1 MGIVDRVKR
10 VFGRGGGDDPDDGM
24 DADEVAR
31 RTKGEDAERAYE
43 RVNADLEQDRNKAY
57 ERLTDVDG
65 GRYG

>member
-1 MGIVDRVKR
+1 MGVVDRVKAIFR
-10 VFGRGGGDDPDDGM
+10 RGADADDGM

-31 RTKGEDAERAYE
+31 RTKGEEAERALE
-43 RVNADLEQDRNKAY
+43 HVNADLERDRNKAY

>member
-10 VFGRGGGDDPDDGM
+10 IFGRGEDDAEEGGDEDG
-24 DADEVAR
+24 R
-31 RTKGEDAERAYE
+31 RAEEQAESYD
-43 RVNADLEQDRNKAY
+43 RVHGDLERDRNKAY

>member
-10 VFGRGGGDDPDDGM
+10 VFGRGGENADEGM

-43 RVNADLEQDRNKAY
+43 RVNADLERDRNKAY
-57 ERLTDVDG
+57 ERMTDVDG
-65 GRYG
+65 GRYS

>member
-1 MGIVDRVKR
+1 MGVVDRVKGIFR
-10 VFGRGGGDDPDDGM
+10 RGGADADDGM

-31 RTKGEDAERAYE
+31 RKGEEAERALE
-43 RVNADLEQDRNKAY
+43 HVNADLERDRNKAY

>member
-10 VFGRGGGDDPDDGM
+10 IFGRGEDDAEDGADEAGGD
-24 DADEVAR
+24 
-31 RTKGEDAERAYE
+31 AEEQAESYDRVRGDIE
-43 RVNADLEQDRNKAY
+43 RDRNKAY